1 MIVFSVLN
9 QFDSNYSMYYVCVN
23 YIEIWRQSLSQ
34 RYQKRIIEIIL
45 LKREWMSMW
54 VVNRNKTR
62 KFTTD
67 NKSTISYQA
76 NGIRIQKLCQG
87 VKEV

>member
-1 MIVFSVLN
+1 
-9 QFDSNYSMYYVCVN
+9 
-23 YIEIWRQSLSQ
+23 
-34 RYQKRIIEIIL
+34 
-45 LKREWMSMW
+45 MSMW

-67 NKSTISYQA
+67 NKSTRSYQA